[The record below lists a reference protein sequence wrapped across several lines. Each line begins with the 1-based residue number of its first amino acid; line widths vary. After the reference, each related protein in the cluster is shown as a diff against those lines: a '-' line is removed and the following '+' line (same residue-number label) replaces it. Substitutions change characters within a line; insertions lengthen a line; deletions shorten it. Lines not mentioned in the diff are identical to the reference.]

1 LLNVIFAQE
10 ENTHLRVSFAQKWS
24 LKKRMSAVKIEH
36 LVKTFGDL
44 VAVNELTLDVR
55 EGEIYGLLGPNGAG
69 KSTTIKMIMGL
80 LDPDSGHASVFG
92 IDSTDNPVEVKRM
105 VGYVPEEQQLY
116 DSLTPR
122 ELFDFVASIRQLP
135 SDKASKRAKEFARA
149 LDFNKHYDKMIVT
162 LSQGNKQKTMLIAAL
177 LHAPKLLILDE
188 PFSGLD
194 VRSAKI
200 MKDIVGIHTE
210 NGGSVLLS
218 THVMEVA
225 QGLCDR
231 VGIIDEG
238 ILVAEGTLDELR
250 SKAHK
255 DGATLESLFLKLT
268 EQEEEVEEGVSVI
281 REALAE

>member
-1 LLNVIFAQE
+1 
-10 ENTHLRVSFAQKWS
+10 
-24 LKKRMSAVKIEH
+24 MSAVKLER

-44 VAVNELTLDVR
+44 VAVHELTLDVR

-69 KSTTIKMIMGL
+69 KTTTLKMLMGL
-80 LDPDSGHASVFG
+80 LDPDSGHSSVFG
-92 IDSTDNPVEVKRM
+92 VDSTENPVEVKKL
-105 VGYVPEEQQLY
+105 VGYVPEDQQLY

-122 ELFDFVASIRQLP
+122 ELFDFIASIRRLP
-135 SDKASKRAKEFARA
+135 QEKINKRIKEFVKA
-149 LDFNKHYDKMIVT
+149 LDFEKHFDKMIVT
-162 LSQGNKQKTMLIAAL
+162 LSLGNRQKTMLIAAL

-188 PFSGLD
+188 PFSSLD

-200 MKDIVGIHTE
+200 MKDIVKIHAE

-225 QGLCDR
+225 EGLCDR

-238 ILVAEGTLDELR
+238 ELVAEGTLEELR
-250 SKAHK
+250 IQAHK
-255 DGATLESLFLKLT
+255 ESATLESLFLKLT
-268 EQEEEVEEGVSVI
+268 EQEEEVAEGVSVL

>member
-1 LLNVIFAQE
+1 
-10 ENTHLRVSFAQKWS
+10 
-24 LKKRMSAVKIEH
+24 MSAVSIEN
-36 LVKTFGDL
+36 LVKSFGDL
-44 VAVNELTLDVR
+44 VAVNDLTLDVR
-55 EGEIYGLLGPNGAG
+55 EGEIYALLGPNGAG
-69 KSTTIKMIMGL
+69 KTTTIKMLMGL
-80 LDPDSGHASVFG
+80 LDPDSGRANVFG
-92 IDSTDNPVEVKRM
+92 IDPSENPVEVKRM

-122 ELFDFVASIRQLP
+122 ELFDFIASIRQLP
-135 SDKASKRAKEFARA
+135 QEKLNRRIKEFVKA
-149 LDFNKHYDKMIVT
+149 LDFNQHYDKMIVT

-188 PFSGLD
+188 PFSSLD

-200 MKDIVGIHTE
+200 MKDIVKIHAE
-210 NGGSVLLS
+210 RGGSVLLS

-250 SKAHK
+250 AKAHQ
-255 DGATLESLFLKLT
+255 DSATLESLFLKLT
-268 EQEEEVEEGVSVI
+268 DQEEEVAEGVSVL